1 MNMISGF
8 AGLVLRKDEHIT
20 MRVVKEDSMMV
31 QRWTGYVPS
40 AVYREI
46 MDESIAHAT
55 HFGLRRWFAD
65 LREMGAI
72 LQNDELWTKEEW
84 FPRLA
89 ATRVGR
95 MAFVM
100 SSDYFN
106 QMSVD
111 RIMSVGTA
119 VMPLDVGYFGDME
132 EARAWLLSTEMAT
145 VPA

>member
-1 MNMISGF
+1 MNMLLDS
-8 AGLVLRKDEHIT
+8 AGLLLRKDQHVT
-20 MRVVKEDSMMV
+20 MLVVTSESMMM

-40 AVYREI
+40 TTYRSI
-46 MDESIAHAT
+46 MDESIIHAGR
-55 HFGLRRWFAD
+55 FGLKRWFAD

-72 LQNDELWTKEEW
+72 LQNDEKWTMEDW
-84 FPRLA
+84 FPRLGR
-89 ATRVGR
+89 TRIGR

-106 QMSVD
+106 QVSVD

-119 VMPLDVGYFGDME
+119 LMPLDVGYFGDME
-132 EARAWLLSTEMAT
+132 EARSWLLSTEQAT

>member
-1 MNMISGF
+1 MNMISGSD
-8 AGLVLRKDEHIT
+8 GLVLRKDEHIT
-20 MRVVKEDSMMV
+20 MRVVTADSMMV

-40 AVYREI
+40 AVYRGI
-46 MDESIAHAT
+46 MDESIVHAT
-55 HFGLRRWFAD
+55 HFGSGRWFAD
-65 LREMGAI
+65 LRDMGAI
-72 LQNDELWTKEEW
+72 LQNDEQWTKEDW

-89 ATRVGR
+89 TTQVSR

-100 SSDYFN
+100 SSDFFN

-132 EARAWLLSTEMAT
+132 EARAWLVSTEMAT